1 MEGTI
6 TRGSSTGTKPAGQKH
21 RQPHRADAGEII
33 AMPCWAIIASWHYM
47 SIYGTDE
54 NRSPGQVSG
63 IHLTGRYR
71 YARKFPADSMHTFF
85 VSATVYI
92 YIYVVG

>member
-6 TRGSSTGTKPAGQKH
+6 ASGSSPGTEPAGQKH

-47 SIYGTDE
+47 SIDGTGY
-54 NRSPGQVSG
+54 NWSPRQVPG
-63 IHLTGRYR
+63 VRPMG
-71 YARKFPADSMHTFF
+71 
-85 VSATVYI
+85 
-92 YIYVVG
+92 